1 MNKKNNNNKHVKAW
15 YIEDLINFI
24 TTMMEMQIDESL
36 DQNPLPDL
44 EVDII
49 VKIKLLV
56 ELGNE
61 PQNLHIHEADP

>member
-1 MNKKNNNNKHVKAW
+1 
-15 YIEDLINFI
+15 
-24 TTMMEMQIDESL
+24 MMEMQIDESL